1 MIINNLSI
9 KNKSAESH
17 KLWFICNSLCN
28 YKTLLTLSFLLF
40 VYTNGLFSQYSDSL
54 YIEIVGKPEIKKKG
68 SELNDTITLKFNL
81 LKDKGKFKEK
91 RGSFLNVNKEY
102 HVIAKETIGDSKLEK
117 PPAFIEGSLRKLKD
131 GSSSGTEI
139 PSDIT
144 ISLLV
149 DRSGSIDEKEM
160 GQIRE
165 AVKAFVENVPAGSLF
180 FSWFHDDISTSIPLT
195 LENFSDADLTKGNK
209 NTALYN
215 AVYTK
220 MLEFDKNSELPNLA
234 FENGLKKNPDIAGR
248 NSVNNYLIILTDG
261 ENDVEDIEKYQNA
274 EGFKVINQP
283 DVLNLI
289 EDNTNNVKIYALGFG
304 ENSDHFNEQELKY
317 FCMASGNPNGY
328 FLAKPDSILELLK
341 GRLTDAITPDYELK
355 LLNEEGKEYQ
365 GKLRNL
371 SIEINA
377 PASNI
382 DKAVGSVQYALGT
395 TVHPQIVGKESFWGN
410 ILKGLITGIIF
421 LLVIMII
428 IQLIIPSI
436 KNKIFNS
443 KYIIKYKPGENEIRK
458 ECPYCGDPLNKGEQV
473 VVKCKHIVHKACW
486 GDYDHVCPE
495 YGQNCDEGKQDY
507 FDISDPFSRKNK
519 IYYLK
524 WVLYGLIS
532 GFLTW
537 LFYLMLK
544 DTGIL
549 RSLALGTVNM
559 IKPNNIEPDI
569 VELFTLK
576 ISSLL
581 LIGILMGFFLTTF
594 FAYIEEFRRKTYA
607 IFGRILLR
615 GLLGSFAGFISFYLG
630 SVILILLNQYTSDF
644 ISDWIPWVIFGA
656 SIGFVLSIKTT
667 ILWKY
672 GVLGGLI
679 SVIFGFIVL
688 FFVVRDFGYSAL
700 LIGFMIYG
708 AGLGFSIATVRSSA
722 EQYFLKIV
730 QGKKHE
736 ETIPV
741 HKWMSFQGGH
751 NEVYIGVGISCEIQ
765 MNWEK
770 DNPEIADRHAKMFL
784 NTNRNIPVIVSLEKD
799 KITTYD
805 TRIEME
811 PGKEY
816 ELFSGNTIK
825 IGNTVFQYLEKE
837 KNN

>member
-1 MIINNLSI
+1 MMNKNNLSI
-9 KNKSAESH
+9 KNKRAGSH
-17 KLWFICNSLCN
+17 KLCFDYKSLFK
-28 YKTLLTLSFLLF
+28 YKTLVILSFLLF
-40 VYTNGLFSQYSDSL
+40 VFTNGLFSQYSDSL
-54 YIEIVGKPEIKKKG
+54 YIEIVGKPEIKKQG

-81 LKDKGKFKEK
+81 YKNKGKLNEL
-91 RGSFLNVNKEY
+91 RGLFLNENKEY
-102 HVIAKETIGDSKLEK
+102 KITPRETIGDSKLEK
-117 PPAFIEGSLRKLKD
+117 PPEFVEGSLKRLKR
-131 GSSSGTEI
+131 GVSSGTDI

-149 DRSGSIDEKEM
+149 DRSGSIDEMEM
-160 GQIRE
+160 GKIKE
-165 AVKAFVENVPAGSLF
+165 SVKAFAENVPPGCLF
-180 FSWFHDDISTSIPLT
+180 FSWFHDDISSSIPLS
-195 LENFSDADLTKGNK
+195 LENFNEAELNTSNK

-220 MLEFDKNSELPNLA
+220 LLEFDQSSELPNLA
-234 FENGLKKNPDIAGR
+234 YENALEKNTEISGR

-261 ENDVEDIEKYQNA
+261 KNDVSDIKKYQDSDEFREIFRPELLRLIEKNA
-274 EGFKVINQP
+274 
-283 DVLNLI
+283 
-289 EDNTNNVKIYALGFG
+289 NNVKIYALGFG
-304 ENSDHFNEQELKY
+304 ENSDDFDEKELKQI
-317 FCMASGNPNGY
+317 CMASGNPNGY
-328 FLAKPDSILELLK
+328 FLAKPDSIFELLK
-341 GRLTDAITPDYELK
+341 VRLTDAIAPDYELK

-371 SIEINA
+371 TIEINA

-382 DKAVGSVQYALGT
+382 NKAVGSVPYALGT

-410 ILKGLITGIIF
+410 ILKGLITGIVF

-443 KYIIKYKPGENEIRK
+443 KYVIRYKPAENEIRK

-537 LFYLMLK
+537 IFYLMMK
-544 DTGIL
+544 DLGIV
-549 RSLALGTVNM
+549 RNLALGTVQM
-559 IKPNNIEPDI
+559 IRPNISDVNII
-569 VELFTLK
+569 ELFTLK

-581 LIGILMGFFLTTF
+581 LIGILMGFFLTSF
-594 FAYIEEFRRKTYA
+594 FAYIEEFRRKTLA
-607 IFGRILLR
+607 IFGGILLR
-615 GLLGSFAGFISFYLG
+615 GLLGSLAGFISFYLG
-630 SVILILLNQYTSDF
+630 SIILILLNQPYSSF
-644 ISDWIPWVIFGA
+644 IFDWIPWVIFGA
-656 SIGFVLSIKTT
+656 SLGFVLSIKTT
-667 ILWKY
+667 IVWKY

-679 SVIFGFIVL
+679 SIIFSFIVL
-688 FFVVRDFGYSAL
+688 FFVVGDFGYSAL
-700 LIGFMIYG
+700 LIGFMVFG
-708 AGLGFSIATVRSSA
+708 AGLGFSIATVRSTA
-722 EQYFLKIV
+722 EQYFLKII

-751 NEVYIGVGISCEIQ
+751 NEVYIGIGFSCEIQ

-770 DNPEIADRHAKMFL
+770 DNHKIADRHAKMFL

-799 KITTYD
+799 KTTTYD
-805 TRIEME
+805 GRIEME

-825 IGNTVFQYLEKE
+825 IGNTVFQY
-837 KNN
+837 

>member
-1 MIINNLSI
+1 MHSNNLSI
-9 KNKSAESH
+9 GSKKGLLHKCLRCCKSI
-17 KLWFICNSLCN
+17 LR
-28 YKTLLTLSFLLF
+28 YKIIILLSVLF
-40 VYTNGLFSQYSDSL
+40 FFYLNGLYSQYSDSI

-68 SELNDTITLKFNL
+68 SELSDTISLKFNL
-81 LKDKGKFKEK
+81 YKNKGKINEQ
-91 RGSFLNVNKEY
+91 RGLFLNENKEFK
-102 HVIAKETIGDSKLEK
+102 VVPRETVGDSKLEK
-117 PPAFIEGSLRKLKD
+117 PPVYAEGSLRRLKR
-131 GSSSGTEI
+131 GVQSGTDI

-144 ISLLV
+144 ISLLI
-149 DRSGSIDEKEM
+149 DRSGSIDEEEM
-160 GQIRE
+160 GRIKN
-165 AVKAFVENVPAGSLF
+165 AVKAFAENVPDGCLY
-180 FSWFHDDISTSIPLT
+180 FSWFHDDISTSIPLS
-195 LENFSDADLTKGNK
+195 LENFNVAELNTSNK

-215 AVYTK
+215 AIYTK
-220 MLEFDKNSELPNLA
+220 LLEFDKDSELPNL
-234 FENGLKKNPDIAGR
+234 EQEQSLEKNNDIAAR
-248 NSVNNYLIILTDG
+248 NSVNNYLIVLTDG
-261 ENDVEDIEKYQNA
+261 LNDVENIPKYQN
-274 EGFKVINQP
+274 P
-283 DVLNLI
+283 DEFREIFRPELLRLVEKNS
-289 EDNTNNVKIYALGFG
+289 NNVKIFALGFG
-304 ENSDHFNEQELKY
+304 ENSDAFDERELKQI
-317 FCMASGNPNGY
+317 CMASGNPNGY
-328 FLAKPDSILELLK
+328 FLAKPDSIIELLK
-341 GRLTDAITPDYELK
+341 IRLTDAIAPDYELK

-382 DKAVGSVQYALGT
+382 DKAVGSVPYALGS
-395 TVHPQIVGKESFWGN
+395 TVHPQVVGKESFWGN
-410 ILKGLITGIIF
+410 LLKGLITGIVF

-436 KNKIFNS
+436 KNKIFNA

-458 ECPYCGDPLNKGEQV
+458 ECPYCGDPLNKGELV

-537 LFYLMLK
+537 TLYLILK
-544 DTGIL
+544 DTGLVKSIA
-549 RSLALGTVNM
+549 SGTVHM
-559 IKPNNIEPDI
+559 IRPNITDQSI
-569 VELFTLK
+569 IELFTLK

-581 LIGILMGFFLTTF
+581 LIGILMGFFLTSF
-594 FAYIEEFRRKTYA
+594 FAYIEDFRRKSLP
-607 IFGRILLR
+607 ILSRILLR
-615 GLLGSFAGFISFYLG
+615 GVIGSLAGFISFYLG
-630 SVILILLNQYTSDF
+630 SIILILLNQPYSTF
-644 ISDWIPWVIFGA
+644 LFDWIPWVIFGA
-656 SIGFVLSIKTT
+656 CLGLVLSIKTT
-667 ILWKY
+667 IVWKY

-679 SVIFGFIVL
+679 SIIFSFIVL
-688 FFVVRDFGYSAL
+688 FFIVGDFGYSAL
-700 LIGFMIYG
+700 LIGFMVYG

-722 EQYFLKIV
+722 EQYFLKIIE
-730 QGKKHE
+730 GKKHE

-751 NEVYIGVGISCEIQ
+751 NEVYIGAGFSCEIQ

-770 DNPEIADRHAKMFL
+770 DNPEIAERHAKLFL

-799 KITTYD
+799 KLTTYD

-837 KNN
+837 KSN